1 MGIPLLGLIPKII
14 KTAASILGVDSV
26 KDVVDAIEGNK
37 LTPDQRVA
45 LDAATKQYALE
56 MRGFDIEELK
66 ASLSESIAMIQ
77 SSDKYTS
84 RARPTMLYAAT
95 GVTVLLC
102 LAIGIAVLRSVHIDL
117 GIAGII
123 SSMLLPLWG
132 AAGWYVHSRTKE
144 KMNGNGNG
152 D

>member
-14 KTAASILGVDSV
+14 KTAAGILGIDSV
-26 KDVVDAIEGNK
+26 KDVVDAISNNK
-37 LTPDQRVA
+37 LTPEQR
-45 LDAATKQYALE
+45 QALE
-56 MRGFDIEELK
+56 LATLDYQKEMKELDIEELK
-66 ASLSESIAMIQ
+66 QSLTESIAMIN

-95 GVTVLLC
+95 GVTVVLC
-102 LAIGIAVLRSVHIDL
+102 LAIGIAVLRSIHVDL
-117 GIAGII
+117 GIAGVI

-144 KMNGNGNG
+144 KLNGNGNG